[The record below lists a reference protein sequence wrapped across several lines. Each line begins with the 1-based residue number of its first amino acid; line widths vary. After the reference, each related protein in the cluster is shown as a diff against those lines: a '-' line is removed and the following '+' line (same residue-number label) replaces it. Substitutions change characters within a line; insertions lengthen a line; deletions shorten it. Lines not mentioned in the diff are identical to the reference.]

1 MSGELQLRMEADE
14 VTVTTYFK
22 DLQNHIFGK
31 QIATS
36 LSSLPPVYFQV
47 IQYSCPTVRT
57 EAVLSDSS
65 MLSYSI

>member
-1 MSGELQLRMEADE
+1 MTCVCVLLPVQTVAANMSGELQLRMEADE

-36 LSSLPPVYFQV
+36 LSSIPPVYF
-47 IQYSCPTVRT
+47 
-57 EAVLSDSS
+57 
-65 MLSYSI
+65 